1 MSRIDRYFSYYSVL
15 IFISFPLQ
23 PCDFVDPI
31 DYEDFIQQYQ
41 MLIDRHPLRSIIDFP
56 SNDIQVFIEPKKMRT
71 KQPILPK
78 EPL

>member
-1 MSRIDRYFSYYSVL
+1 
-15 IFISFPLQ
+15 
-23 PCDFVDPI
+23 
-31 DYEDFIQQYQ
+31 

-56 SNDIQVFIEPKKMRT
+56 SNDVQVFIEPRKIRT